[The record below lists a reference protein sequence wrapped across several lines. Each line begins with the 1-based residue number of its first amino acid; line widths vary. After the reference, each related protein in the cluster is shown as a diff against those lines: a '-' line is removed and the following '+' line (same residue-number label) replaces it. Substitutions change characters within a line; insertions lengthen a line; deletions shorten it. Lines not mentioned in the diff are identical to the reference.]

1 MIALLFA
8 LALGLPVPEESETDR
23 PLLTHAAALWRSL

>member
-1 MIALLFA
+1 MIAILFL

-23 PLLTHAAALWRSL
+23 PLFTHAIAVGRSL